1 MIIGVILSYAV
12 MIILGLACLM
22 VQATVVGV
30 GIWLTTYIK
39 SIALRYLCRAVLCA
53 GAFVPTFIPYD
64 GEALLSIH
72 SLSDLVPSIGV
83 VYGPS
88 INRIRLASY
97 VLVKGVLTGR
107 AYLIY
112 AGAAPLFMA
121 VTTIWCCSM
130 LLKHLWPIFS
140 FTIGA
145 FAALFGSTWFHE
157 AERHVHRINFDAFAA
172 SLLLW
177 GGGLSLC
184 LVAVIQIIAARRLT
198 PRKNPLRSATTAQS
212 PTHQR

>member
-1 MIIGVILSYAV
+1 MTII
-12 MIILGLACLM
+12 GLACLM
-22 VQATVVGV
+22 VQATAVGV

-39 SIALRYLCRAVLCA
+39 SIALRYLCRAVLFA
-53 GAFVPTFIPYD
+53 AAFVPTFIPYD

-88 INRIRLASY
+88 IDRIRLASY
-97 VLVKGVLTGR
+97 VVVKGVLTGKD
-107 AYLIY
+107 YLIY
-112 AGAAPLFMA
+112 AGAAPIFLA

-157 AERHVHRINFDAFAA
+157 AERHVHRINFDAFAV

-184 LVAVIQIIAARRLT
+184 LVAVIQTIIAARRLA
-198 PRKNPLRSATTAQS
+198 RQKNPLRGATTAQS